1 MHFTTDGTS
10 LYVDV
15 WTTVEFIADVGIEI
29 VIEGGSGG
37 FPSGVVNL
45 ESCEVSKW
53 EEGKVSSAV
62 NFEVVRPVLEAV
74 VDEGRSHKAFMEV
87 SSCS

>member
-1 MHFTTDGTS
+1 MHFTTGGLS

-15 WTTVEFIADVGIEI
+15 WTTVEVIADVEVEV

-45 ESCEVSKW
+45 ESCEVSNW

-62 NFEVVRPVLEAV
+62 NLKVVRPVLEAV
-74 VDEGRSHKAFMEV
+74 VNEG
-87 SSCS
+87 